1 MTDFLGSLFSVQILA
16 QGLRGAAF
24 LRLRIEDSEASFSRL
39 VGLIAVTIAVQFAL
53 DFYSVG
59 PQGELSP
66 YGLPGLL
73 FKVPAILIAACALSL
88 LARKPEA
95 TLKLAVAISAIAI
108 PIGIFG
114 DLLLRTLDSPL
125 IGRHF
130 HLQDSYYLL
139 YAHLAPAWLGLAAA
153 VAAARLFDFSGKK
166 VALCALSG
174 VVLIWFPLA
183 LAGGYRTIWA
193 APYDAEATARERAQR
208 NVLLEERVFYSQ
220 PRLLEHALAALD
232 RSQPDRINLYFVG
245 VAGYS
250 EQDVFMKEVHYV
262 SNFFKARFGTTG
274 RSITLINNP
283 NTVLESPAASVTS
296 LRLALNQVG
305 KMMDTEKDI
314 LFLYLTSHGSRE
326 HRLSL
331 SFGSMRFDVLDP
343 LVLRRILDDSGIKRR
358 VVVVSSCY
366 SGGFVE
372 PLKNENTLVISA
384 SAPDKTSHGCSN
396 EADFTFF
403 GKAYFE
409 DGLRRTDSFI
419 DAFNVASP
427 LIADRDAKEGYEP
440 AQPMMSVGT
449 GIRAALN
456 QFTAEQKQYASQRS
470 TATRAEAGPEVLPN
484 QSPLGCASCQ

>member
-1 MTDFLGSLFSVQILA
+1 MTDFLGSLFPVRILA

-24 LRLRIEDSEASFSRL
+24 LRLRIEGNEASFSRL
-39 VGLIAVTIAVQFAL
+39 VGLIAVTIALQFAM

-73 FKVPAILIAACALSL
+73 FKVPMILIAAWALSL
-88 LARKPEA
+88 LAKKPEA
-95 TLKLAVAISAIAI
+95 TLMLAVAISAIAI
-108 PIGIFG
+108 PISILG
-114 DLLLRTLDSPL
+114 DLLLWTLGSPL
-125 IGRHF
+125 IARSF

-139 YAHLAPAWLGLAAA
+139 YAHLAPAWLGLATA
-153 VAAARLFDFSGKK
+153 VAATRLFDLSGKK
-166 VALCALSG
+166 VALSVLSG

-193 APYDAEATARERAQR
+193 VPFDAESAARERAQQ
-208 NVLLEERVFYSQ
+208 NALLEERAFYSQ
-220 PRLLEHALAALD
+220 PRILEHALASLD

-283 NTVLESPAASVTS
+283 KTVLESPAASVTS

-305 KMMDTEKDI
+305 KKMDTDKDI

-343 LVLRRILDDSGIKRR
+343 GVLRRILDDSGIKRR

-409 DGLRRTDSFI
+409 DGLRKTDSFI
-419 DAFNVASP
+419 EAFNIASP
-427 LIADRDAKEGYEP
+427 LIAERDAKEGYE
-440 AQPMMSVGT
+440 AALPMMNVGT

-456 QFTAEQKQYASQRS
+456 QYTAEQKQLALQRS
-470 TATRAEAGPEVLPN
+470 APTRAEAGPEAQVK
-484 QSPLGCASCQ
+484 QSPLRCASCE

>member
-1 MTDFLGSLFSVQILA
+1 MTDFLGSLFPVRILA
-16 QGLRGAAF
+16 QGLRGAAL
-24 LRLRIEDSEASFSRL
+24 LRLRIEDGEASFSRL
-39 VGLIAVTIAVQFAL
+39 VGLIAVTIALQFAM

-73 FKVPAILIAACALSL
+73 FKVPVILIAAWALSL
-88 LARKPEA
+88 LAKRPEA
-95 TLKLAVAISAIAI
+95 TLMLAVAISAIAI
-108 PIGIFG
+108 PISVLG
-114 DLLLRTLDSPL
+114 DLLLWLLGSPL
-125 IGRHF
+125 IARNF

-153 VAAARLFDFSGKK
+153 AYNAGETRIERWLKDGGF
-166 VALCALSG
+166 L
-174 VVLIWFPLA
+174 PLE
-183 LAGGYRTIWA
+183 T
-193 APYDAEATARERAQR
+193 EARERAQQ
-208 NVLLEERVFYSQ
+208 NALLEERAFYSQ
-220 PRLLEHALAALD
+220 PRILEHALASLD

-283 NTVLESPAASVTS
+283 KTVLESPAASVTS

-305 KMMDTEKDI
+305 KKMDTDKDI
-314 LFLYLTSHGSRE
+314 LYLTSHGSRE

-343 LVLRRILDDSGIKRR
+343 GVLRKILDDSGIKRR

-409 DGLRRTDSFI
+409 DGLRKTDSFI
-419 DAFNVASP
+419 EAFNIASP
-427 LIADRDAKEGYEP
+427 LIAERDAKEGYE
-440 AQPMMSVGT
+440 AALPMMNVGT

-456 QFTAEQKQYASQRS
+456 QYTAEQKQLALQRS
-470 TATRAEAGPEVLPN
+470 APTRAEANPEAQVK
-484 QSPLGCASCQ
+484 QSPISCASCQ